1 MKVQIEEYGAVFS
14 FNFEPES
21 IADAAMLVRLKL
33 NGTKELKGIWVTA
46 HEKGTIEG
54 SISIGKRKQV
64 TSYMK

>member
-46 HEKGTIEG
+46 HEKGTI
-54 SISIGKRKQV
+54 
-64 TSYMK
+64 